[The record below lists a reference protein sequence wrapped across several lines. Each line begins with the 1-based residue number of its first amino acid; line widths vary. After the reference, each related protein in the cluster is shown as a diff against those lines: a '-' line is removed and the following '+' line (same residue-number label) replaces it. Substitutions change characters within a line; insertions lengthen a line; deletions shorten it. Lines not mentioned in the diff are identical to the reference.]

1 MCMYVCY
8 VHEVVVLCTAF
19 PWMPACLED
28 RSRPPLGLGVRG
40 ARYEERRTLGPVR
53 AGGLWS
59 KVGSAWKKKGAA
71 GRRPTSSSGGLTNH
85 GENA

>member
-40 ARYEERRTLGPVR
+40 AR
-53 AGGLWS
+53 
-59 KVGSAWKKKGAA
+59 
-71 GRRPTSSSGGLTNH
+71 
-85 GENA
+85 

>member
-28 RSRPPLGLGVRG
+28 RSRPPLGLRG
-40 ARYEERRTLGPVR
+40 CAIRRKENSGPGPSRR
-53 AGGLWS
+53 AVVEGGFGLE
-59 KVGSAWKKKGAA
+59 KKGC
-71 GRRPTSSSGGLTNH
+71 SGPSTD
-85 GENA
+85 E